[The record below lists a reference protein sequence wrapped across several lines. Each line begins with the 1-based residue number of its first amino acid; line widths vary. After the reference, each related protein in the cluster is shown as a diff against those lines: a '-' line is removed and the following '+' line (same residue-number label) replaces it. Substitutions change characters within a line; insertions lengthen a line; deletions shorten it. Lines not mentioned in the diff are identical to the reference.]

1 MPTNRPEQS
10 QTSQETAPE
19 APPSGAEV
27 REAPP
32 ETPEELQALAGET
45 QERVRDAAATERD
58 RVGALARGAS
68 ERIGIGSAEAEAL
81 AARQAAEAEAIAR
94 DAEVQIAEVSGGAPP
109 RAAEPSGTEREASR
123 HVSLWEKARAWRE
136 ANAERIRKSKE
147 RQASGEITKD
157 YGKKGA
163 VNAKFKLCA
172 SAPDACAGRY
182 IARLQKTGRPVPD
195 GFTMQRVLKAFAEG
209 KTLASARDVVLMEE
223 MSQELALEEYRKKKV
238 EDGVTLGAEGI
249 AADMFTELDLD
260 GREELQVESLDQAA
274 AAVRAELQ
282 EYVEKGH
289 LNAKEMQLILETTSK
304 FGQAYAR
311 AFEGKRFRGGTERSA
326 QEVIQH
332 AYEAM
337 RDNARKIAFQTKLD
351 KRVFSGSDHGTR
363 HICEGCTHFSEQ
375 MMSSLKG
382 LEGVDFKDQDE
393 VLVRQIIIDH
403 DIGYTADAAQAKGG
417 FEASKDHPCAGCA
430 FVEANKDY
438 YSEKYGEEGYEI
450 IRDVVLNHSYAQ
462 SEYGGTRPAAGE
474 DELTYNRDLI
484 RSVVSTVDA
493 MGVTAET
500 KAMDLFRYPEAIDIL
515 QSVKLYSETHDGKVE
530 PEALDVFKQDL
541 NAMVDALVAD
551 GKISAERAAGY
562 RSAIE
567 NQFNPVTAEITL
579 GQFTGVVREMKLSR
593 RPDGT
598 VAPEI
603 RMDVSRL
610 AALVGDSFGDK
621 LALQGFV
628 KAMKDFG
635 LTEGRLREFAG
646 LVRQLQSETDPA
658 RREALQ
664 QQLTYESERA
674 TFVISEQ
681 ETTGLPDEREQEL
694 AAITERFEAFE
705 RETIR
710 SEIRQQFERLRT
722 VEPGARTPDMAQA
735 IVDELR
741 TLFELDDREAQMLEA
756 LGKHLK
762 GNVQSDQGLDEVQ
775 GMIVRLKS
783 RAEKQRLR
791 KYEDAVAA
799 QQPEARAA

>member
-10 QTSQETAPE
+10 QASQEAAPE

-27 REAPP
+27 REEPP

-68 ERIGIGSAEAEAL
+68 ERIGTGSTEAEAL
-81 AARQAAEAEAIAR
+81 AARQAEETEAIAR
-94 DAEVQIAEVSGGAPP
+94 EAEAQIAEVSGEAPP

-123 HVSLWEKARAWRE
+123 HVSLWEKARAWRA

-163 VNAKFKLCA
+163 VNAKMKLCA
-172 SAPDACAGRY
+172 NDPDACATRY
-182 IARLQKTGRPVPD
+182 VSRLREAGRPVPD
-195 GFTMQRVLKAFAEG
+195 EFTMQRLLKALEEG
-209 KTLASARDVVLMEE
+209 TAPASAREVVLLEE
-223 MSQELALEEYRKKKV
+223 MSQELAFKEYRKKV
-238 EDGVTLGAEGI
+238 EKGATLGAEGI
-249 AADMFTELDLD
+249 AADMLVELDLE
-260 GREELQVESLDQAA
+260 GREEITVESLEQAA
-274 AAVRAELQ
+274 EAVRAELQ
-282 EYVEKGH
+282 EYVEKGY
-289 LNAKEMQLILETTSK
+289 LNAKEMQLIVETTSK
-304 FGQAYAR
+304 FGQAYVR
-311 AFEGKRFRGGTERSA
+311 AFEGKRFRGGMERSA

-375 MMSSLKG
+375 MMGSLKG

-438 YSEKYGEEGYEI
+438 YTEKYGEEGYQI

-462 SEYGGTRPAAGE
+462 SEYKGTRPAAGE
-474 DELTYNRDLI
+474 NELTYNRDLI

-530 PEALDVFKQDL
+530 PEALGLFKQDL
-541 NAMVDALVAD
+541 GGVVDALLAE
-551 GKISAERAAGY
+551 GKISEERAAGY

-567 NQFNPVTAEITL
+567 DQFNPVTAEITL
-579 GQFTGVVREMKLSR
+579 GQFTGVVREMKLAR

-635 LTEGRLREFAG
+635 LTEGRLRELAG

-674 TFVISEQ
+674 TFVISER

-694 AAITERFEAFE
+694 AAITERFEVFE

-710 SEIRQQFERLRT
+710 SEIRQQFERLRAAAP
-722 VEPGARTPDMAQA
+722 EARTPDMAQA

-741 TLFELDDREAQMLEA
+741 TLFDLNDREAQMLEA

-762 GNVQSDQGLDEVQ
+762 ANVRSDQGLDEVQ

-783 RAEKQRLR
+783 KSEKERLR
-791 KYEDAVAA
+791 KYEDAVDG
-799 QQPEARAA
+799 QQEARAA

>member
-1 MPTNRPEQS
+1 M
-10 QTSQETAPE
+10 
-19 APPSGAEV
+19 

-32 ETPEELQALAGET
+32 ETPEELQALAQGT

-81 AARQAAEAEAIAR
+81 AERQAAEAEAIAQA
-94 DAEVQIAEVSGGAPP
+94 AEAQITEASGGAPP
-109 RAAEPSGTEREASR
+109 RATESSGIEREASR
-123 HVSLWEKARAWRE
+123 HISLWEKARAWRA

-172 SAPDACAGRY
+172 GAPDACAGRY
-182 IARLQKTGRPVPD
+182 VARLRETGRPVPD
-195 GFTMQRVLKAFAEG
+195 EFTMQRVLKAVAEG
-209 KTLASARDVVLMEE
+209 KTPASARDVVLMEE
-223 MSQELALEEYRKKKV
+223 MAQELALEAYGKKV
-238 EDGVTLGAEGI
+238 KDGVTLGAEGI
-249 AADMFTELDLD
+249 VADMVAELDLE
-260 GREELQVESLDQAA
+260 GREELQVESLEQAA
-274 AAVRAELQ
+274 EAVRAELQ
-282 EYVEKGH
+282 EYVDHGY
-289 LNAKEMQLILETTSK
+289 LNAKEMQLIIETTSK
-304 FGQAYAR
+304 FGTAYVK
-311 AFEGKRFRGGTERSA
+311 AFEGKRFRGGAARSES
-326 QEVIQH
+326 EVIQH

-375 MMSSLKG
+375 MMGSLKG

-393 VLVRQIIIDH
+393 VLIRQIIIDH
-403 DIGYTADAAQAKGG
+403 DIGYTTDAAQAKGG

-438 YSEKYGEEGYEI
+438 YVEKYGEDGYEI

-462 SEYGGTRPAAGE
+462 SEYGGQRPAAGE
-474 DELTYNRDLI
+474 DELAYNRDLI

-515 QSVKLYSETHDGKVE
+515 QSVKLYADTHDGKVE
-530 PEALDVFKQDL
+530 PEALDLFKQDL
-541 NAMVDALVAD
+541 NVMVDALVAD

-579 GQFTGVVREMKLSR
+579 GQFTGVVREMKLAR

-610 AALVGDSFGDK
+610 AAIVGDSFGDK

-635 LTEGRLREFAG
+635 LTEGRLRELSG

-674 TFVISEQ
+674 TFVISER

-710 SEIRQQFERLRT
+710 SELRQQFERIRA

-741 TLFELDDREAQMLEA
+741 TLFELDDREAQMLET

-762 GNVQSDQGLDEVQ
+762 ENVQSDQALDTVQ
-775 GMIVRLKS
+775 SAVVRLKS
-783 RAEKQRLR
+783 TAEKQRLK
-791 KYEDAVAA
+791 KYEDAVVA
-799 QQPEARAA
+799 QSDARAA

>member
-1 MPTNRPEQS
+1 M
-10 QTSQETAPE
+10 
-19 APPSGAEV
+19 

-32 ETPEELQALAGET
+32 ETPEELQALAQET
-45 QERVRDAAATERD
+45 QERVRDAAAIERD
-58 RVGALARGAS
+58 RVGQLARGAS
-68 ERIGIGSAEAEAL
+68 ERIGTGTVEADAL

-94 DAEVQIAEVSGGAPP
+94 EVEAQIVEASGGAPS
-109 RAAEPSGTEREASR
+109 RAAESSGTERETAR
-123 HVSLWEKARAWRE
+123 HVSLWEKARTWRA
-136 ANAERIRKSKE
+136 ANAERIRTIKE

-163 VNAKFKLCA
+163 VNQKFKLCT
-172 SAPDACAGRY
+172 SSPDACAGRY
-182 IARLQKTGRPVPD
+182 VDRLREAGRPVPD
-195 GFTMQRVLKAFAEG
+195 EVTMQRVLKAIAEG
-209 KTLASARDVVLMEE
+209 KTPGSAREVVLMEE
-223 MSQELALEEYRKKKV
+223 MTQELAFEEYGKKV

-249 AADMFTELDLD
+249 AADMVAELDLE
-260 GREELQVESLDQAA
+260 GREELRVESLEQAA
-274 AAVRAELQ
+274 EAVRAELQ
-282 EYVEKGH
+282 EYVDHGY
-289 LNAKEMQLILETTSK
+289 LNAKEMQLIIETTSK
-304 FGQAYAR
+304 FGTAYVK
-311 AFEGKRFRGGTERSA
+311 AFEGKRFRGGAERST

-375 MMSSLKG
+375 MMGSLKG

-430 FVEANKDY
+430 FVESNKDY
-438 YSEKYGEEGYEI
+438 YVEKYGEEGYEI

-462 SEYGGTRPAAGE
+462 SEYGGQRPAAGE

-515 QSVKLYSETHDGKVE
+515 QSVKLYADTHDGKVE
-530 PEALDVFKQDL
+530 PEALDLFKQDL
-541 NAMVDALVAD
+541 NVMVDALVAD

-579 GQFTGVVREMKLSR
+579 GQFTGVVREMKLAR

-635 LTEGRLREFAG
+635 LTERRLRELSG

-674 TFVISEQ
+674 TFVISER

-710 SEIRQQFERLRT
+710 SELRQQFERIRA
-722 VEPGARTPDMAQA
+722 VEPRARTPDMAQA

-741 TLFELDDREAQMLEA
+741 TLFELDDREAQMLET
-756 LGKHLK
+756 LGKYLK
-762 GNVQSDQGLDEVQ
+762 ENVQSDQALDEVQ

-783 RAEKQRLR
+783 TAEKQRLK
-791 KYEDAVAA
+791 KYEDAVVA
-799 QQPEARAA
+799 QSDARAA

>member
-1 MPTNRPEQS
+1 L
-10 QTSQETAPE
+10 QTLAEATA
-19 APPSGAEV
+19 
-27 REAPP
+27 
-32 ETPEELQALAGET
+32 
-45 QERVRDAAATERD
+45 ERVRSATTAERE
-58 RVGALARGAS
+58 RVGQLTRGAS
-68 ERIGIGSAEAEAL
+68 ERIGIGSTEADAL
-81 AARQAAEAEAIAR
+81 TQQQAAETDALAKDAEAK
-94 DAEVQIAEVSGGAPP
+94 IAEVSGGAP
-109 RAAEPSGTEREASR
+109 RAAESSGTERETPR
-123 HVSLWEKARAWRE
+123 HVSLWEKAKAWRA
-136 ANAERIRKSKE
+136 ANAERIRAAKE

-182 IARLQKTGRPVPD
+182 ISRLRETGRPVPD
-195 GFTMQRVLKAFAEG
+195 EFTMQRLLKTLAEG
-209 KTLASARDVVLMEE
+209 KTPTSAREVVLLEE
-223 MSQELALEEYRKKKV
+223 MSQELALEEYGKKV
-238 EDGVTLGAEGI
+238 RDGVTLGAEGI
-249 AADMFTELDLD
+249 AADMVSELDLEE
-260 GREELQVESLDQAA
+260 REEVRVESLEQAA
-274 AAVRAELQ
+274 EAVRAELQ
-282 EYVEKGH
+282 EYVDKGY
-289 LNAKEMQLILETTSK
+289 LNAKEAQLILETTSK
-304 FGQAYAR
+304 FGVAYAR
-311 AFEGKRFRGGTERSA
+311 AFEGKRFRGGAARSG

-375 MMSSLKG
+375 MMGSLKN

-393 VLVRQIIIDH
+393 VLIRQIIIDH
-403 DIGYTADAAQAKGG
+403 DIGYTTDAAQAKGG

-438 YSEKYGEEGYEI
+438 YVEKYGEEGYEI

-462 SEYGGTRPAAGE
+462 SEYSGQRPAAGE
-474 DELTYNRDLI
+474 DELTYNRDLV

-500 KAMDLFRYPEAIDIL
+500 KAMDLFRYPEAIDVL

-530 PEALDVFKQDL
+530 PEALALFKQDL
-541 NAMVDALVAD
+541 NGVVDALVAE

-579 GQFTGVVREMKLSR
+579 GQFTGVVREMRLAR
-593 RPDGT
+593 RQDGT
-598 VAPEI
+598 VAPAI
-603 RMDVSRL
+603 QMDVSRL

-635 LTEGRLREFAG
+635 LTEGRLRELAG
-646 LVRQLQSETDPA
+646 LVRQLQAETDPA

-664 QQLTYESERA
+664 RQLTYESERA
-674 TFVISEQ
+674 TFTIGER
-681 ETTGLPDEREQEL
+681 ETTGLEDEREQEL
-694 AAITERFEAFE
+694 TAIRERFEAFE

-710 SEIRQQFERLRT
+710 SEIRQQFERLRA
-722 VEPGARTPDMAQA
+722 VPPAERTPDMADA
-735 IVDELR
+735 IVDEL
-741 TLFELDDREAQMLEA
+741 LILADLDDREAQMLEA
-756 LGKHLK
+756 LGKSLK
-762 GNVQSDQGLDEVQ
+762 ENVQNDQALDTVQ
-775 GMIVRLKS
+775 ATVVRLKS
-783 RAEKQRLR
+783 AAEKQRLK

-799 QQPEARAA
+799 QRQEARAA